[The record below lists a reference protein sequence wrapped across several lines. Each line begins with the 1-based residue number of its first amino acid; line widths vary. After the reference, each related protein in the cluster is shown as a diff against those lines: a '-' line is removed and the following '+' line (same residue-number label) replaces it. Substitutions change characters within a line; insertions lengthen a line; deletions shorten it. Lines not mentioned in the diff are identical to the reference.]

1 MNSSINCKGRI
12 LSLNH
17 PIVMGVI
24 NLNNESFYQGS
35 RYTTMDTILF
45 KTDDMLNEG
54 ALIIDL
60 GYMTSKPGAKISD
73 PGEEADYIVNTVQEL
88 KKRFPDIFISID
100 TLHSL
105 VAKEAVMAGA
115 DIINDITSGDYDQS
129 MMTVVAQ
136 LQVPYIMMHM
146 KGMPEN
152 MQNNPQYEDVVLE
165 VLTYL
170 KNKVLAATKAGIQDV
185 IIDPGFGFGKQIYHN
200 YSLLKHLGVF
210 NILEVPVLA
219 GLSRKSMI
227 WKTLK
232 ITPDEALNGTTA
244 LNIYAL
250 QQGVKILR
258 VHDVKEAMQCIQL
271 FNMIQSVD

>member
-1 MNSSINCKGRI
+1 
-12 LSLNH
+12 
-17 PIVMGVI
+17 
-24 NLNNESFYQGS
+24 
-35 RYTTMDTILF
+35 
-45 KTDDMLNEG
+45 
-54 ALIIDL
+54 
-60 GYMTSKPGAKISD
+60 
-73 PGEEADYIVNTVQEL
+73 
-88 KKRFPDIFISID
+88 
-100 TLHSL
+100 
-105 VAKEAVMAGA
+105 
-115 DIINDITSGDYDQS
+115 
-129 MMTVVAQ
+129 
-136 LQVPYIMMHM
+136 
-146 KGMPEN
+146 
-152 MQNNPQYEDVVLE
+152 YEDVVLE

-232 ITPDEALNGTTA
+232 ITPDEALNGTTS